1 MSSQPDAD
9 DAPVEWTAEDD
20 YDSSD
25 RPPFWSNPNNR
36 TGIMII
42 TIGVLVVIVL
52 LLLAGRSEPTP
63 VEPTPTLSDLEAR
76 PVSVNIS
83 GQTFEIELVTVNNGR
98 WQTTNRDGNRAEW
111 VFGTLVPYVIGLHP
125 TSESEQ
131 LMESLAEGDAIRM
144 SLSNGTEL
152 FFRVSGRQRI
162 SVDTTSLFD
171 QTQPGMVLVLL
182 GEGGAER
189 LAVTAVYNAE
199 EESTSVGGS
208 NIGSVGVPVQIADWR
223 VTVQSARLVTEVDPG
238 NPSEAFYFVDFTV
251 EYLGAEPASSREFD
265 LVLIDGVRSRYVL
278 DADVSNRGVFSPP
291 GGLIA
296 PRNPSPMTAG
306 YRVSANIPGP
316 TLIWEFKPNP
326 EAPVAARIELAIVKP
341 TPTPEPNTQL
351 AIINCCTAQ
360 LNLDQTLLIISGGIG
375 NETQQQA
382 VIDQLDVSLRT
393 TTNVFSELRSAQ
405 PPFPWV
411 IEPGQ
416 TMAFELQFT
425 RPPDF
430 SAELQIVNQRFEL
443 SGLR

>member
-1 MSSQPDAD
+1 
-9 DAPVEWTAEDD
+9 
-20 YDSSD
+20 
-25 RPPFWSNPNNR
+25 
-36 TGIMII
+36 MIAV
-42 TIGVLVVIVL
+42 IGVLVVIIV
-52 LLLAGRSEPTP
+52 LLLAGRNEPTP

-83 GQTFEIELVTVNNGR
+83 GQAFDIELVTVNNGR
-98 WQTTNRDGNRAEW
+98 WQTSNSGADRAEW
-111 VFGTLVPYVIGLHP
+111 VFGTVVPYVIGLHP
-125 TSESEQ
+125 TPDVEQ
-131 LMESLAEGDAIRM
+131 LMEDLVEGDAIRM
-144 SLSNGTEL
+144 SLSNGAEL

-162 SVDTTSLFD
+162 SADTTTLFE
-171 QTQPGMVLVLL
+171 QTRPGMVLVLL

-189 LAVTAVYNAE
+189 LAITAVYNAE
-199 EESTSVGGS
+199 EESTSIGGA
-208 NIGSVGVPVQIADWR
+208 GLGQVGVPVQTGDWR
-223 VTVQSARLVTEVDPG
+223 VTVQSARLVTDVDPA
-238 NPSEAFYFVDFTV
+238 NPTQAFYFVDFTV

-265 LVLIDGVRSRYVL
+265 LVLVDGVRSRYVL

-296 PRNPSPMTAG
+296 PRNPTPMTAG
-306 YRVSANIPGP
+306 YRVSASIPGP

-393 TTNVFSELRSAQ
+393 PENVFSEMRSVQ

-416 TMAFELQFT
+416 SMAFELQFT
-425 RPPDF
+425 RPPGF